1 MPTLLKKFI
10 KIILIL
16 SIFIVMG
23 VIRLA
28 MVFLPFKTLANFF
41 LTDKK
46 LNRSIDNK
54 KLYQAMVVGK
64 NVTFVA
70 TFTPW
75 ESKCLAQSFTCRFFL
90 RILNIPNILYIGVSN
105 DDTKKLISHAW
116 VSVNSI
122 VIVGGNESPVKYKVM
137 SYYVDL

>member
-1 MPTLLKKFI
+1 MPTVLKKFI

-28 MVFLPFKTLANFF
+28 MVFLPFKTLANSF

-46 LNRSIDNK
+46 FNRSIDNE
-54 KLYQAMVVGK
+54 KLHQAMVVGK

-70 TFTPW
+70 SFTPW
-75 ESKCLAQSFTCRFFL
+75 ESKCLAKSFTCRFFL

-122 VIVGGNESPVKYKVM
+122 VVVGGNESPVKYKVM